1 MAYKDVLAAGVISG
15 LLVASSADAS
25 TNPSPNSISAMDSPT
40 FPTQLVPKSK
50 LERCYGIS
58 KRGQNDCGTATHA
71 CANQSTS
78 DNNPQEWIYVL
89 KGNCTRI
96 TGGSLDPIEKIN
108 PVNQTNQQVIQ
119 DSNSG
124 SNEILY

>member
-1 MAYKDVLAAGVISG
+1 MDYKDVLAAGVMSS
-15 LLVASSADAS
+15 LLVAPLADAHATPS
-25 TNPSPNSISAMDSPT
+25 DSSLSAMNSPN
-40 FPTQLVPKSK
+40 FPTQMVPKNK

-71 CANQSTS
+71 CASQAPS
-78 DNNPQEWIYVL
+78 DNNAQEWIYVL

-96 TGGSLDPIEKIN
+96 TGGSLDPIQKIN
-108 PVNQTNQQVIQ
+108 SAQKTNQEVIK
-119 DSNSG
+119 DSNAG